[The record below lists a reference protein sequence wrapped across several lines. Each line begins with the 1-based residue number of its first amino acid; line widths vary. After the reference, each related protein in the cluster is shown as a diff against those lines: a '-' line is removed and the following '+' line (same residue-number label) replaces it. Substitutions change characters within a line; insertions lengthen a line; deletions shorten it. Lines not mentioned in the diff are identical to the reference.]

1 MIDYHIHT
9 AFSEDS
15 DMDMD
20 MAVTTAIQRNLSE
33 IAITDHMDHDYQS
46 PDITFELD
54 TVKYFQTLEEVKER
68 YSSKIRIVKGVELG
82 LQPHILD
89 WCREFTAQ
97 NSFDFIIGSIH
108 TVQKQDLYSQ
118 FTRGKSKTQCYA
130 EYLSDMYTCV
140 KGFDDFSVLGHFDVI
155 RRYIEDPD
163 KSFPLGDYLDIT
175 EEIFKLLIHKGKG
188 IEINTSGL
196 RYSLDSTSPPLEFIQ
211 RFKDLGGEIITI
223 GSDAH
228 APEQIG
234 LGLDIALEMA
244 KSAGFKYVATFSK
257 GIPQFNKIA

>member
-1 MIDYHIHT
+1 
-9 AFSEDS
+9 
-15 DMDMD
+15 
-20 MAVTTAIQRNLSE
+20 
-33 IAITDHMDHDYQS
+33 
-46 PDITFELD
+46 
-54 TVKYFQTLEEVKER
+54 
-68 YSSKIRIVKGVELG
+68 
-82 LQPHILD
+82 
-89 WCREFTAQ
+89 
-97 NSFDFIIGSIH
+97 
-108 TVQKQDLYSQ
+108 
-118 FTRGKSKTQCYA
+118 
-130 EYLSDMYTCV
+130 
-140 KGFDDFSVLGHFDVI
+140 
-155 RRYIEDPD
+155 
-163 KSFPLGDYLDIT
+163 LGDYLDIT